1 MPHSAQRLRWAR
13 VSRWQFSQT
22 HVVRS
27 LVLVLVVVLIVV
39 LIVVVAPFGTGR
51 SRR

>member
-13 VSRWQFSQT
+13 VSRRQLSQT

-27 LVLVLVVVLIVV
+27 LEMVLVEMVLVLM
-39 LIVVVAPFGTGR
+39 VAPFGTGR
-51 SRR
+51 FRR

>member
-13 VSRWQFSQT
+13 VSRWQLSQT
-22 HVVRS
+22 HVIRS
-27 LVLVLVVVLIVV
+27 LVLVLVLMLMVM
-39 LIVVVAPFGTGR
+39 VVVAPFGTGR